1 MKRLTSYRYT
11 VRILALLLLAIPSCV
26 EKFELDI
33 PRSTQNFVV
42 EALLLDDAR
51 FQKVV
56 LSKINPDG
64 KSEPFDDAR
73 VVLQSDNDDMEIAL
87 EPRGEGLYTPLVFVP
102 LTRGDKYRL
111 VIDTDEETKIV
122 SDWEEVPDAVALE
135 GGYWESHTFE
145 FVNDNGVTIKRNG
158 INFKVNT
165 GTFQSPNTFLRY
177 DFETAHIN
185 EAPFRDP
192 RCDCLNCYII
202 SGSDEF
208 LNITSAT
215 ESEGKSIKD
224 HLVTFL
230 LLDKR
235 FSFRL
240 TMLVRQIAITRN
252 AFVFYQSIDQQ
263 RNLNGSIFDPPPAI
277 ISGNLYVEGK
287 EDINV
292 YGLFEVGRLSE
303 IPITIYKSNI
313 KNEFLTYLDIC
324 YAGLRINNVESFCFS
339 CYAEEGASPRPY
351 YFE

>member
-1 MKRLTSYRYT
+1 MRSVKRYW
-11 VRILALLLLAIPSCV
+11 LAPYLAVLLPAFLPACV
-26 EKFELDI
+26 EQFELDI

-56 LSKINPDG
+56 LSKINLDG

-73 VVLQSDNDDMEIAL
+73 VVLQSDNDDIEIAF
-87 EPRGEGLYTPLVFVP
+87 ESRGEGLYTPLAF
-102 LTRGDKYRL
+102 LQIARGDKYRL
-111 VIDTDEETKIV
+111 VIDTDEETRIV
-122 SDWEEVPDAVALE
+122 SDWEEVPEAVALE

-158 INFKVNT
+158 ITFRANT

-224 HLVTFL
+224 HLITFL
-230 LLDKR
+230 PLDKR

-252 AFVFYQSIDQQ
+252 AFLFYQSIDQQ

-277 ISGNLYVEGK
+277 IKGNLYVEGK

-324 YAGLRINNVESFCFS
+324 YAGARINNIESFCFS

>member
-1 MKRLTSYRYT
+1 M
-11 VRILALLLLAIPSCV
+11 
-26 EKFELDI
+26 
-33 PRSTQNFVV
+33 V

-56 LSKINPDG
+56 LSKINLDG

-73 VVLQSDNDDMEIAL
+73 VVLQSDNDDIEIVF
-87 EPRGEGLYTPLVFVP
+87 ESRGEGLYTPLAF
-102 LTRGDKYRL
+102 LQIARGDKYRL
-111 VIDTDEETKIV
+111 VIDTDEETRIV

-208 LNITSAT
+208 LNITNAT

-224 HLVTFL
+224 HLITFL
-230 LLDKR
+230 PLDKR

-252 AFVFYQSIDQQ
+252 AFLFYQSIDQQ

-277 ISGNLYVEGK
+277 IKGNLYVEGK

-324 YAGLRINNVESFCFS
+324 YAGARINNIESFCFS

>member
-1 MKRLTSYRYT
+1 MRSVKRYW
-11 VRILALLLLAIPSCV
+11 LAPYLAVLLPAFLPACV
-26 EKFELDI
+26 EQFELDI

-56 LSKINPDG
+56 LSKINLDG

-73 VVLQSDNDDMEIAL
+73 VVLQSDNDDIEIVF
-87 EPRGEGLYTPLVFVP
+87 ESRGEGLYTPLAF
-102 LTRGDKYRL
+102 LQIARGDKYRL
-111 VIDTDEETKIV
+111 VIDTDEETRIV

-208 LNITSAT
+208 LNITNAT

-224 HLVTFL
+224 HLITFL
-230 LLDKR
+230 PLDKR

-252 AFVFYQSIDQQ
+252 AFLFYQSIDQQ

-277 ISGNLYVEGK
+277 IKGNLYVEGK

-324 YAGLRINNVESFCFS
+324 YAGARINNIESFCFS

>member
-1 MKRLTSYRYT
+1 MRSVKRYW
-11 VRILALLLLAIPSCV
+11 LAPYLAVLLPAFLPACV
-26 EKFELDI
+26 EQFELDI

-42 EALLLDDAR
+42 EAILLDDTR

-56 LSKINPDG
+56 LSKINLDG

-73 VVLQSDNDDMEIAL
+73 VVLQSDNDDIEIVF
-87 EPRGEGLYTPLVFVP
+87 ESRGEGLYTPLVFVQIA
-102 LTRGDKYRL
+102 RGDKYRL
-111 VIDTDEETKIV
+111 VIDTDEETRIV
-122 SDWEEVPDAVALE
+122 SDWEEVPEDVALE

-158 INFKVNT
+158 INFRANT

-224 HLVTFL
+224 HLITFL
-230 LLDKR
+230 PLDKR

-252 AFVFYQSIDQQ
+252 AFLFYQSIDQQ

-277 ISGNLYVEGK
+277 IKGNLYVEEK
-287 EDINV
+287 KDINV

-324 YAGLRINNVESFCFS
+324 YAGARINNVESFCFS